1 MAGVVITCSDDP
13 PGIGSHFKVA
23 VPLNQARYFD
33 LENPGE
39 CVEVLSSTQLSLG
52 AVQCAGR

>member
-23 VPLNQARYFD
+23 VTLNQARYFD

-39 CVEVLSSTQLSLG
+39 CVEVMSSTQL
-52 AVQCAGR
+52 